1 MMITT
6 HLRNLLTAVI
16 CIFAGAT
23 AQAQF
28 TGSADQYPTTGYE
41 GSPITFALS
50 DVATA
55 LGTDAATLG
64 AAISEYVSAD
74 TPATILFAANGTEW
88 AAELEAANHG
98 FWMAADGTP
107 VGYGDASVWY
117 CSPDVDDEF
126 TILTFNVGQMPSV
139 MAAGDK
145 GQTTITLKFNE
156 KEATFA
162 LTLNVIAKPE
172 YNIPE
177 PTVIE
182 KDLNIVGTAE
192 ITVEQYPRSG
202 YDSDAI
208 EVELGD
214 LPAKLGIDQI
224 GVLTDELG
232 QIVYTTWYNNGD
244 IEAGGGLKKDS
255 LTNGNTAGG
264 VGFWYRPVQNEAG
277 EEYGEV
283 SATSWGGD
291 DKFFIESMAYDVE
304 TGKLTGALGQYP
316 GSCKDNEKWYAVLY
330 FIWGN
335 KAYQVRVNLNLLEK
349 EAGQGTEGMT
359 KVGEEV
365 VNVELEVNA
374 TEYSYAV
381 IHPDMEA
388 IAAALGVDVSNV
400 SMQALDD
407 KDSWASSTAGNEGF
421 WFNEAGTVVAWGSSS
436 YFFIEN
442 TTSLDYSTL
451 HVGQYPGRLS
461 IGDEFTANLYFVN
474 AENYYQYTVNL
485 KITDVKVIDGSFK
498 EVARRSLTFQ
508 QEPQGDYVWTDGLEF
523 NPDFVNET
531 LGTSDWVVY
540 GKALLDVD
548 GNEPEGNAKYVKN
561 YTCTPYPGFWLN
573 ADGRN
578 CGWNDAAIFGIT
590 VGGRASNEIAMIQYP
605 NRCSIGDVLKTQI
618 YLVNEETSEMVTYNI
633 IFNIVSE
640 VIEYQEVGSEDVT
653 IPVSMAEDCVIDFD
667 FAPAAEALGVSVDEL
682 TAESSRYMKGM
693 MGGTYSEGVN
703 IQTGLGFDANG
714 ECNSQGDYYFWFE
727 NGQLNSGTNVDIP
740 EDFSLPVQFAFNID
754 DKLYVYYATFV
765 STEIYTGIKNVGTD
779 VKADNRI
786 FDISGRQVSKPTRGI
801 YIQNG
806 KKVVIK

>member
-50 DVATA
+50 DVATT

-64 AAISEYVSAD
+64 AAISEYVSAE

-107 VGYGDASVWY
+107 VGHGDASVWY

-126 TILTFNVGQMPSV
+126 TTLTFNVGQMPRV

-192 ITVEQYPRSG
+192 VTVEQYPRSG
-202 YDSDAI
+202 YESDPI
-208 EVELGD
+208 EVDLGD

-244 IEAGGGLKKDS
+244 IELGGGLKKDS
-255 LTNGNTAGG
+255 LTNKPTGEG
-264 VGFWYRPVQNEAG
+264 VGYWFRPVQNEAG

-283 SATSWGGD
+283 SATNWGGD
-291 DKFFIESMAYDVE
+291 DKFYINYLTYDIE
-304 TGKLTGALGQYP
+304 TGKLSGVLGQYP
-316 GSCKDNEKWYAVLY
+316 GSCNANEKWYAVLY
-330 FIWGN
+330 LIWGN
-335 KAYQVRVNLNLLEK
+335 KAYQLRVNLNLIERETEGL
-349 EAGQGTEGMT
+349 EGMT
-359 KVGEEV
+359 KVGEAEFV
-365 VNVELEVNA
+365 IEQYPA
-374 TEYSYAV
+374 TSYATSPF
-381 IHPDMEA
+381 HPDVDA
-388 IAAALGVDVSNV
+388 IAEALGTEVGYFSYN
-400 SMQALDD
+400 ALDD
-407 KDSWASSTAGNEGF
+407 ENSIAPGYTTGTTEYGY
-421 WFNEAGTVVAWGSSS
+421 WFNREGYVTTWGDNA
-436 YFFIEN
+436 FFYIN
-442 TTSLDYSTL
+442 PASQTDFSTMNI
-451 HVGQYPGRLS
+451 GQYPGHLS
-461 IGDEFTANLYFVN
+461 AGDKVETNLLFVKDDKYYNIHVVLNIISEEGKPDPNDFKSVATRSAVIQAIPLADAYTIEQTWTIALDQLESLIGTTDAALY
-474 AENYYQYTVNL
+474 
-485 KITDVKVIDGSFK
+485 G
-498 EVARRSLTFQ
+498 LT
-508 QEPQGDYVWTDGLEF
+508 
-523 NPDFVNET
+523 NPDKV
-531 LGTSDWVVY
+531 
-540 GKALLDVD
+540 A
-548 GNEPEGNAKYVKN
+548 EGEAKYTDS
-561 YTCTPYPGFWLN
+561 YSCTPYPGFWLN
-573 ADGRN
+573 NDGYADSWGSSPV
-578 CGWNDAAIFGIT
+578 GIT
-590 VGGRASNEIAMIQYP
+590 YEVASGEFTFYQMPGLN
-605 NRCSIGDVLKTQI
+605 NVGDVFKAPL
-618 YLVNEETSEMVTYNI
+618 YLVNVETGNMVTIN
-633 IFNIVSE
+633 FTVQFVAEIV
-640 VIEYQEVGSEDVT
+640 EYEEVGSENVV
-653 IPVSMAEDCVIDFD
+653 IPVSMAEDCAIELD

-682 TAESSRYMKGM
+682 TAESSRYLKGM
-693 MGGTYSEGVN
+693 MAGTYSEGVN
-703 IQTGLGFDANG
+703 IQTGLTFDANG

-727 NGQLNSGTNVDIP
+727 NGKLYSGTNVDIP